1 MTTHA
6 HTGRSGRVGP
16 LTIGSIVLAL
26 LLPPIGFVLGFAAA
40 RRESNAGYV
49 GVFLGGVGTVLGLI
63 AGIAVISPMLP
74 NDGTGASS
82 PVWGFTIALLV
93 LAVVSVV
100 GSLAWAR
107 FTKSRDTGEGDATTG
122 APQRP
127 TR

>member
-6 HTGRSGRVGP
+6 QSGRSGRVGP
-16 LTIGSIVLAL
+16 LTIGSLVLAL
-26 LLPPIGFVLGFAAA
+26 LLPPIGLVLGFAAA
-40 RRESNAGYV
+40 RRESNVGYAA
-49 GVFLGGVGTVLGLI
+49 VFLGGVATVLGLI
-63 AGIAVISPMLP
+63 AGVALLSPVLP

-82 PVWGFTIALLV
+82 PVWGFTVALGV

-107 FTKSRDTGEGDATTG
+107 FTKKHDTGEGTRG
-122 APQRP
+122 GFPQRN